1 MGVCTSSSA
10 KNDQKQMKT
19 QPETKPDQQ
28 ISLVPRS
35 NKSTIQWQD
44 RNLKNKAIIP
54 QKNLSTN
61 QTTTPVQINS
71 TKNGTMSIRRAS
83 HATTITTKTMIVQSS
98 QLYEQPLAQGSSP
111 FSIQNKRNNIKQG
124 TKSLQVTASKNYSI
138 VSSKILAENL
148 GKTVM
153 QHNETG
159 QQVQVEVLKFDH
171 KNQQYI
177 DKLEEIKL
185 VSITITQDNIHIVK
199 IIDILVDHQKKT
211 YQVMYE
217 CCPGGSLSNYVENR
231 KYDDQQ
237 IGIIF
242 YQMIEAL
249 GYIHSLGLSHDELTI
264 HSFSVFD
271 DSSTPF
277 IKLSDVRS
285 IYQLMYL
292 KEAQYYEDPISS
304 KHQHPRHS
312 HKHFDKHPDK
322 HIDHIPIEV
331 KSRNKCNDVW
341 ALAVIILQLR
351 NKDMPYTI
359 QDIQSFKPEEYL
371 NNYPSEMNTLL
382 LEMLN
387 LNRHDRI
394 TLKQC
399 LEHPFLVK
407 MKQVQPQDLLQ
418 PLKNMIKCKNM
429 TYLHRCVFW
438 YLLQNYAN
446 DHLKILT
453 KLFKTADVDSDG
465 SLSLEELKELFSIEG
480 KDLIDQLNL
489 QQELT
494 LDDFLLLAS
503 NKDIILTQDI
513 LKSSFKIL
521 SRQSNLITLKSLLR
535 VIDNFNEL
543 QVQQEFKSFNLNDG
557 LNLQEY
563 TEFIINYETPNPMI

>member
-10 KNDQKQMKT
+10 KNDQKQKKP

-28 ISLVPRS
+28 ISLVS
-35 NKSTIQWQD
+35 GQNNNTNQLQD

-71 TKNGTMSIRRAS
+71 TKNGTMIIRRAS
-83 HATTITTKTMIVQSS
+83 HATTTTTKTMIVQSS
-98 QLYEQPLAQGSSP
+98 QLYEQPLAKGSSP
-111 FSIQNKRNNIKQG
+111 FNTQNKRNSVRQG
-124 TKSLQVTASKNYSI
+124 TKTLQVTASKNYSI
-138 VSSKILAENL
+138 VSSKILAENQ

-159 QQVQVEVLKFDH
+159 QLVQVEVLKFDH
-171 KNQQYI
+171 KNRQYI

-185 VSITITQDNIHIVK
+185 VSKLITQDNINIVK
-199 IIDILVDHQKKT
+199 IIDILVDHQKKS

-217 CCPGGSLSNYVENR
+217 CCPGGSLSKYVENR
-231 KYDDQQ
+231 KYDNQQ

-264 HSFSVFD
+264 NSFSVFD

-292 KEAQYYEDPISS
+292 KEAQCYEDPISS
-304 KHQHPRHS
+304 KHQHRRHS
-312 HKHFDKHPDK
+312 NKHLDPN
-322 HIDHIPIEV
+322 PIEV

-351 NKDMPYTI
+351 NKEIPYTM

-371 NNYPSEMNTLL
+371 SNYPSEMNSLL

-387 LNRHDRI
+387 VNRQERI

-446 DHLKILT
+446 DHLKVLT
-453 KLFKTADVDSDG
+453 KLFITADINSDG
-465 SLSLEELKELFSIEG
+465 SLGLEELKELFSFEG

-489 QQELT
+489 QQELN

-503 NKDIILTQDI
+503 NKDVILTQDI
-513 LKSSFKIL
+513 LESSFKIL

-535 VIDNFNEL
+535 VLDNFNEL
-543 QVQQEFKSFNLNDG
+543 QIQQDFKSFNLNDG

-563 TEFIINYETPNPMI
+563 KEFIINYETPNPII